1 MPDGPISAPVER
13 LRFEHETHWRHRQ
26 GFTVLPG
33 PGCGSAGARPTTVV
47 KGITPT
53 SGFFETGVKV
63 RYVRGIQRDGF
74 INLTISSRLISP
86 RFRSPRCGPARRCG
100 CALRDLSEIW
110 TRPRR
115 HPHGGIRIV
124 SAAVGAIGHPFVMET
139 HCNMGGAG
147 CHIPLSCAQVTK
159 MSTLL
164 RQGPLTSP
172 ISSNA

>member
-1 MPDGPISAPVER
+1 MPDGPMSAPVER
-13 LRFEHETHWRHRQ
+13 LRLEHETHWRHRQ

-47 KGITPT
+47 KGIAPT

-100 CALRDLSEIW
+100 CALRRPVRDLDAPQAPSSWRGFAFFI
-110 TRPRR
+110 PPGG
-115 HPHGGIRIV
+115 HPATPFYWKPIHNSR
-124 SAAVGAIGHPFVMET
+124 AVGPYLPFSRT
-139 HCNMGGAG
+139 G
-147 CHIPLSCAQVTK
+147 
-159 MSTLL
+159 
-164 RQGPLTSP
+164 
-172 ISSNA
+172 